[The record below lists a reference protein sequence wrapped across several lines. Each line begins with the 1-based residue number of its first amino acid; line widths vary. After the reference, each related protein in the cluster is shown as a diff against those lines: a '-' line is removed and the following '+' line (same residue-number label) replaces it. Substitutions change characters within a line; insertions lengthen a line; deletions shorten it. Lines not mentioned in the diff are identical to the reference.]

1 MIKFFRKIRRNLL
14 SDGKTGKYFKYAI
27 GEIILV
33 VIGIL
38 IALSINNW
46 NENRKIIAQEQFI
59 LERLKADIITD
70 VNSILTQMEYINR
83 SNKELTFIIDIIL
96 GNTDTDLQ
104 YFRKNLR
111 ALLAVNFFNHNK
123 TTFNNIVSSGQI
135 EFIQNKMLTDSITK
149 YYNNNYK
156 GWDSA
161 MSDYTRNIMAPF
173 ILNFDHIPQSNEGL
187 QGYEN
192 FTRVDINKSKISPK
206 SIKDYQDEVFFLN
219 ILRQKV
225 FISEGQQME
234 YQKLKIYMEQLLRQI
249 DSEIKK

>member
-1 MIKFFRKIRRNLL
+1 MEKN
-14 SDGKTGKYFKYAI
+14 KTEKYLKYAI

-46 NENRKIIAQEQFI
+46 NQNRKIIAQEQFI
-59 LERLKADIITD
+59 LKRLKADIITD
-70 VNSILTQMEYINR
+70 VNSILIQMEYINR
-83 SNKELTFIIDIIL
+83 SNKELTFIIDVIL

-104 YFRKNLR
+104 NFRKNLR
-111 ALLAVNFFNHNK
+111 ALLAVNFFNQNK

-173 ILNFDHIPQSNEGL
+173 ILNFDHIPQSNEGIE
-187 QGYEN
+187 GYEN

-206 SIKDYQDEVFFLN
+206 SIKDYQYEVFFLN
-219 ILRQKV
+219 FLRQKI

-234 YQKLKIYMEQLLRQI
+234 YQKLKIYMEQLLKQI
-249 DSEIKK
+249 DAEIKK

>member
-1 MIKFFRKIRRNLL
+1 MIKFFRHIRKQLL
-14 SDGKTGKYFKYAI
+14 SEGKTEKYFKYAI
-27 GEIILV
+27 GEIVLV

-46 NENRKIIAQEQFI
+46 NENRKIIAQEQLI

-70 VNSILTQMEYINR
+70 VDGILTQMEYINR

-96 GNTDTDLQ
+96 GNTETNLQ
-104 YFRKNLR
+104 DFRKNLR
-111 ALLAVNFFNHNK
+111 SLLAVNFFNQNK

-135 EFIQNKMLTDSITK
+135 EFIQNKKLTDSITK

-173 ILNFDHIPQSNEGL
+173 ILNFDHMPQSNDGL
-187 QGYEN
+187 EGYEN
-192 FTRVDINKSKISPK
+192 FTHVDINKSKINSK
-206 SIKDYQDEVFFLN
+206 SIKDYQDEVIFLN
-219 ILRQKV
+219 ILRQKI
-225 FISEGQQME
+225 FLSEGQQME
-234 YQKLKIYMEQLLRQI
+234 YQKLKIYMEQLLKQI